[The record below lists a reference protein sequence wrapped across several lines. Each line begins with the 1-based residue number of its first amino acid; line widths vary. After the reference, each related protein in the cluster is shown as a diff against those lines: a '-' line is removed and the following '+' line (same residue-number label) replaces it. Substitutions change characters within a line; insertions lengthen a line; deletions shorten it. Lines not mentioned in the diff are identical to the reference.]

1 MSRDLSYRL
10 DIVRRSLA
18 STIRSDEVWN
28 FPGMGVIE
36 LLELLGAAGAAA
48 GELTRLRERVLEVV
62 NDPTQRTVTIPLRQ
76 VAALLQS
83 E

>member
-1 MSRDLSYRL
+1 VSRDLSYRL

-18 STIRSDEVWN
+18 STTRSDGSLELSRD
-28 FPGMGVIE
+28 GVIE
-36 LLELLGAAGAAA
+36 LLELLQAAGVAA

-62 NDPTQRTVTIPLRQ
+62 NDPTNRTVTIPLRQ
-76 VAALLQS
+76 VAAVLQS

>member
-18 STIRSDEVWN
+18 STIRSDGSLELSRD
-28 FPGMGVIE
+28 GVIE
-36 LLELLGAAGAAA
+36 LLELLEAAGVAV